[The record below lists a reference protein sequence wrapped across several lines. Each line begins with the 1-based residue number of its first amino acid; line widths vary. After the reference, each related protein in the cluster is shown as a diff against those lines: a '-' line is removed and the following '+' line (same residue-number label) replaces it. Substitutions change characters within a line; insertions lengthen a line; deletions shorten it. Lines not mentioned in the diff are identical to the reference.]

1 MARRRIYPLTTDKD
15 TIPDETLHTPLDRD
29 RIVGIMLELLKAE
42 GLNGISMRK
51 IADSLGVKAASL
63 YYHVK
68 DKDQLLHLLAEEIS
82 TKVDFPDTALE
93 WNLQLRLWSLSFR
106 QSLLQYPDAVHI
118 MNATHAASPN
128 RLAHIEYLFRALA
141 EAGFK
146 DDQVPWL
153 ASMLKNFIYGFVEE
167 ECRLRDRAKLAE
179 AESKQEKPETRHK
192 EIEALPKERYP
203 HFIRLAAYTTSV
215 NWEEEFSF
223 GLDVLLAGFATK
235 LASGH
240 A

>member
-1 MARRRIYPLTTDKD
+1 MARRRIHPLTTDED
-15 TIPDETLHTPLDRD
+15 TNRSEPLHTPLDRA

-42 GLNGISMRK
+42 GLDGISMRK

-68 DKDQLLHLLAEEIS
+68 DKEQLLHLLAEEIS
-82 TKVDFPDTALE
+82 TKIDFPDTALD
-93 WNLQLRLWSLSFR
+93 WKMQLRLWSRSFR
-106 QSLLQYPDAVHI
+106 LSLLQYPDAVHI
-118 MNATHAASPN
+118 MNSTHAASPN
-128 RLAHIEYLFRALA
+128 RLAHIEFLFRVLV

-153 ASMLKNFIYGFVEE
+153 AAMLKNFIYGFVDE
-167 ECRLRDRAKLAE
+167 ECRLQDRAKFSE
-179 AESKQEKPETRHK
+179 ENQKESETRFK

-223 GLDVLLAGFATK
+223 GLDVLLAGFVDK
-235 LASGH
+235 LARG
-240 A
+240 